1 MIPLGYLFG
10 MADPWDDGGA
20 VEDSHAPGEFDEQLA
35 VTQIAATIR
44 RHLVTVP
51 PVGPPVE
58 GLTDALVLNLARH
71 LVTARDVYGYPRK
84 GEK

>member
-10 MADPWDDGGA
+10 MADLWDDGGA
-20 VEDSHAPGEFDEQLA
+20 AEDSHAPGEFDEQLA

-51 PVGPPVE
+51 PVGP
-58 GLTDALVLNLARH
+58 DDLVLNLARH